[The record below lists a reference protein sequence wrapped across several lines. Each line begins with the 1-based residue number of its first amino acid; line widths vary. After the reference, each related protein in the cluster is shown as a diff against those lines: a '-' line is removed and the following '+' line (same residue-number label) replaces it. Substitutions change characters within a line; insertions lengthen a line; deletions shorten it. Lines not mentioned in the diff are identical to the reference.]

1 MEIVVKNPI
10 TVWLRWVLK
19 WLVYKFKYVGRH
31 LHMEYLCEITRTQFS
46 HYNTIYKFA
55 RVRDARFG
63 SYTYVGRES
72 QVYSANVGSFT
83 SIGPQVLIG
92 LGEHP
97 SKQFVSTHPI
107 FYSMRGQ
114 SNPVIVEKELFDEFP
129 TTEIGNDVWI
139 GARAVVKTGVKI
151 GDGAIVAAGSVV
163 TKDVEP
169 YTIVGGVP
177 AKLIRYRFDDET
189 IELLMKSRWWE
200 KDIEWLKKN
209 KDAFL
214 DIATFRQLNSEE

>member
-19 WLVYKFKYVGRH
+19 WFVYKSKYAGKNLR
-31 LHMEYLCEITRTQFS
+31 MEYLSEITHTEFS
-46 HYNTIYKFA
+46 NYNTVYKYA
-55 RVRDARFG
+55 RVRDAKFG
-63 SYTYVGRES
+63 SYSYVGRES
-72 QVYSANVGSFT
+72 QVYSATVGNFT

-97 SKQFVSTHPI
+97 SQKFVSTHPM

-114 SNPVIVEKELFDEFP
+114 SNPVIVDKELFDEFP
-129 TTEIGNDVWI
+129 ITEIGNDVWI

-169 YTIVGGVP
+169 YAIVGGVP

-189 IELLMKSRWWE
+189 IEQLIQSKWWE
-200 KDIEWLKKN
+200 KDIVWLKKN
-209 KDAFL
+209 KEAFL
-214 DIATFRQLNSEE
+214 DIISFRQIDK